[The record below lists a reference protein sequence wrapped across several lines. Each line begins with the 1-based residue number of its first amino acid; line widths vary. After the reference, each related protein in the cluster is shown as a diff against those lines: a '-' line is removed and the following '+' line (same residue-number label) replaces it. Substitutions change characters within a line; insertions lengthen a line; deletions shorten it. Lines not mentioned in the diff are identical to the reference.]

1 MKKAFQLII
10 SITLLFSVVYC
21 KLEVPLEEPEIATE
35 NTEEIMNDFT
45 VKPFAEFP
53 AYYQAG
59 NMVFGIPEDAK
70 TPMDLMRFLPV
81 IEINGVESVINFDL
95 FFVKDGKVY
104 FIIVEYFSSLPDGE
118 PEPVV
123 KYGTLENGAVKYLTK
138 SKFPEAPVPVRY
150 EGKESARYTIT
161 IGDYEG
167 QPISIC
173 DNGEYKET
181 LIFVDGCIA
190 LLGGLL
196 IHAPQGRGS
205 ARPDGLL
212 FWPEGK
218 RTMNHWKG
226 PGRFWK

>member
-21 KLEVPLEEPEIATE
+21 KLEVPLEEPEKATE
-35 NTEEIMNDFT
+35 STEEIMNDFT

-59 NMVFGIPEDAK
+59 VLVFGIPDDAK
-70 TPMDLMRFLPV
+70 GPGDLVNINPT
-81 IEINGVESVINFDL
+81 IIIDDKEILFTFDQ
-95 FFVKDGKVY
+95 FFVSAGKVY
-104 FIIVEYFSSLPDGE
+104 FAVRRSFQEGENPPEQII
-118 PEPVV
+118 
-123 KYGTLENGAVKYLTK
+123 KYCTLENGTVKYLTK
-138 SKFPEAPVPVRY
+138 TKFPEAPVPVRY
-150 EGKESARYTIT
+150 EGLEGGQYNIT

-167 QPISIC
+167 QPVSIC

-190 LLGGLL
+190 LPGGLL

-205 ARPDGLL
+205 ARLDGLL

-218 RTMNHWKG
+218 RTMNHWKE